1 MSTDGLGHRRILADE
16 SVTRAAADFIA
27 GRSAVASPAR
37 PALPHPAALY

>member
-27 GRSAVASPAR
+27 GRSSI
-37 PALPHPAALY
+37 L